1 MEEPRGH
8 HLGAGIMAPK
18 SQAASLRGVGIRNPW
33 LRYASFL
40 VLVAFLSTIAGF
52 LSAHFRNALDQWRTA
67 APANSSA
74 PAPALVSTS
83 KPSSAN
89 MDAEELG
96 HLAPQ
101 QQAERLLELAIK
113 QHENSLEL
121 INQKLASWR
130 GHLESTGHLFN
141 LVLSALKSDDPRVR
155 TAAVEIDLEASNLSK
170 SHQSVTRL
178 LKQIQNDPHSRYLS
192 LWRLGAL
199 GNRGVEPATVLSN
212 LLRYSHDANQQTRFW
227 AVEGLAMLGTEESID
242 SLLSILAHDPAQQVR
257 ERAATGLARSGLLT
271 GEQRL
276 TAVPQLLNL
285 LDDDSLDPGTL
296 GLVYSTLRA
305 ITGASFG
312 QNPEAW
318 REWWAHH
325 DAPEKRVHVP
335 KGLLLA

>member
-1 MEEPRGH
+1 MEEPTGH
-8 HLGAGIMAPK
+8 HLGASIVAPK
-18 SQAASLRGVGIRNPW
+18 SQAGSYRRAGIRNPW

-40 VLVAFLSTIAGF
+40 VLLAVLSTIAGF
-52 LSAHFRNALDQWRTA
+52 QSAHFRNALDQWRTA

-83 KPSSAN
+83 KPSATN
-89 MDAEELG
+89 MDAEEFG
-96 HLAPQ
+96 RLAPQ

-113 QHENSLEL
+113 RHENSLEL

-130 GHLESTGHLFN
+130 GHLESTGRLFN

-170 SHQSVTRL
+170 SPQSVTRL

-305 ITGASFG
+305 ITGTSFG

-325 DAPEKRVHVP
+325 DGPERRKHIP
-335 KGLLLA
+335 HGLSVT

>member
-1 MEEPRGH
+1 MEESTGH
-8 HLGAGIMAPK
+8 HLGASIAAPK
-18 SQAASLRGVGIRNPW
+18 SQAASHRRAGIRNPW

-40 VLVAFLSTIAGF
+40 VLLAVLSTIAGF
-52 LSAHFRNALDQWRTA
+52 QSAHFRNALDQWRTA

-113 QHENSLEL
+113 RHENSLEL

>member
-1 MEEPRGH
+1 MEESTGH
-8 HLGAGIMAPK
+8 HLGASIAAPK
-18 SQAASLRGVGIRNPW
+18 SQAASHRRAGIRIPW

-40 VLVAFLSTIAGF
+40 VLLAVLSTIAGF
-52 LSAHFRNALDQWRTA
+52 QSAHFRNALDQWRTA

-83 KPSSAN
+83 KPSSAY

-113 QHENSLEL
+113 RHENSLEL

-312 QNPEAW
+312 SNPEAW